1 MTPWTPFSPWNSP
14 YQNARVGILSLLHGI
29 FPTLGSNPGLLH
41 CRWILYQ
48 LSYKRSPKTAG
59 VVSLS
64 LFQQIFPTQELNRG
78 LLHYRWILYKLSY
91 QGSPKRSDGILKR
104 GSGLLISF
112 LCPLDITMDK
122 MTTFSSWFC
131 FFFFFSP
138 SVHTEF
144 PLTPLGYF
152 CRWVN
157 PVDDGKNQLFGD
169 YICSRIKKYNK
180 QANTNPLLIHP
191 FSVSLVCMR

>member
-1 MTPWTPFSPWNSP
+1 MIPWTPFSPWNSP

-59 VVSLS
+59 VGSLS
-64 LFQQIFPTQELNRG
+64 LLQQIFPTQELNRG
-78 LLHYRWILYKLSY
+78 FLHYRWILYKLNY
-91 QGSPKRSDGILKR
+91 QGSPKRSDGILKG

-122 MTTFSSWFC
+122 MTTFSSWLC
-131 FFFFFSP
+131 FFFFFP
-138 SVHTEF
+138 VFIQNLHL
-144 PLTPLGYF
+144 PLWVISADELILLMMEKISYLGIIF
-152 CRWVN
+152 ALEL
-157 PVDDGKNQLFGD
+157 KN
-169 YICSRIKKYNK
+169 ITNK
-180 QANTNPLLIHP
+180 QTQTP
-191 FSVSLVCMR
+191 C